1 MKPKVILSLFVI
13 SVFAAC
19 NGNKSTRILHKD
31 AIGNITETV
40 VEEAEE
46 VPETKEY
53 GVDLGLSVNW
63 AECNVGADSPEE
75 VGCCIPL
82 GNVTGTTKAPTN
94 PNPAVSGTSSDIAV
108 VKLGEGWRMPTGL
121 EMKELKEKCSWT
133 VETLNG
139 QNGFRV
145 TGPNG
150 NSIFLPNSG
159 SNYSTESIA
168 EMNIKHDTSTNIDY
182 EGNYWCGTPTP
193 GNFGLNHLAFRTDLH
208 EVNLMWCELYYC
220 NAVRP
225 VHE

>member
-168 EMNIKHDTSTNIDY
+168 EMNIKK
-182 EGNYWCGTPTP
+182 
-193 GNFGLNHLAFRTDLH
+193 
-208 EVNLMWCELYYC
+208 
-220 NAVRP
+220 
-225 VHE
+225 

>member
-121 EMKELKEKCSWT
+121 EMKELKEK
-133 VETLNG
+133 
-139 QNGFRV
+139 
-145 TGPNG
+145 
-150 NSIFLPNSG
+150 
-159 SNYSTESIA
+159 A
-168 EMNIKHDTSTNIDY
+168 EA
-182 EGNYWCGTPTP
+182 E
-193 GNFGLNHLAFRTDLH
+193 
-208 EVNLMWCELYYC
+208 
-220 NAVRP
+220 
-225 VHE
+225 